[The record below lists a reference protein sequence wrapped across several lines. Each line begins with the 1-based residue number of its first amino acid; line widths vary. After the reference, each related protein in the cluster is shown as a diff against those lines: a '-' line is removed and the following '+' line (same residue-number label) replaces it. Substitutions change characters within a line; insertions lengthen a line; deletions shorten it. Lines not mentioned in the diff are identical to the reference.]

1 MFLRRAARRATN
13 GFVLELSLNTAIL
26 QALCL
31 AARGG
36 GFLEQQESDIATLR
50 AAAAC
55 NVLMIYPRFMA
66 DSFWNFSEACELVGA
81 RYPAIP
87 LGLITVAALLPK
99 SWNVRLV
106 NRNTE
111 ELAESDLAWAD
122 MVMTGGML
130 FQQADTLDLIDMC
143 RARGLPVVVGGPDV
157 SSSPHRYVSAN
168 FRVIGEAEGIIDKFI
183 AAWEEGQSE
192 GTFEAPKFQVDVTKT
207 PIPRFALLKFDQYL

>member
-1 MFLRRAARRATN
+1 
-13 GFVLELSLNTAIL
+13 
-26 QALCL
+26 
-31 AARGG
+31 
-36 GFLEQQESDIATLR
+36 LEQQRQESAGGGTVSPLR
-50 AAAAC
+50 SNSC

-111 ELAESDLAWAD
+111 DLTEADLAWAD

-130 FQQADTLDLIDMC
+130 FQQSDTLELIDMC

-157 SSSPHRYVSAN
+157 SSSPHRYVTAN
-168 FRVIGEAEGIIDKFI
+168 FRVVG
-183 AAWEEGQSE
+183 
-192 GTFEAPKFQVDVTKT
+192 
-207 PIPRFALLKFDQYL
+207 

>member
-1 MFLRRAARRATN
+1 MSAQYFSAAGYGFRQTALFLNYRPIRPYC
-13 GFVLELSLNTAIL
+13 G
-26 QALCL
+26 ALCR

-36 GFLEQQESDIATLR
+36 VFLEQEASDIATLP
-50 AAAAC
+50 AATAC

-111 ELAESDLAWAD
+111 ELSESDLAWAA

-130 FQQADTLDLIDMC
+130 FQQADTLDHIESC
-143 RARGLPVVVGGPDV
+143 RARGLPVAVGGPDV
-157 SSSPHRYVSAN
+157 SASPHR
-168 FRVIGEAEGIIDKFI
+168 
-183 AAWEEGQSE
+183 
-192 GTFEAPKFQVDVTKT
+192 
-207 PIPRFALLKFDQYL
+207 